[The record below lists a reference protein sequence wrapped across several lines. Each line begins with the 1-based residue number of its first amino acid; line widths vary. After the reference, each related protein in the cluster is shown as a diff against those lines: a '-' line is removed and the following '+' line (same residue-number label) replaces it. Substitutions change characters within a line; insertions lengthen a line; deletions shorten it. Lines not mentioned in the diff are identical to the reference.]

1 MSHSFQSIKYKSWT
15 VVFFLLPVFYR
26 SNTPISSLCSARER
40 TVGRSVPYSWA
51 DSYPTCTFSNKSSF
65 SSVNICPSSSS
76 CDLPALT
83 RIFLRKWIL
92 SALSLFFFVLKHVF
106 FFFFLPTRVGE
117 DVLKLPVGSEAALA
131 RRASELN
138 NEVSLD
144 FQSLT
149 SLKSELWKK
158 KKGLC
163 FPSGACRCFF
173 CESAYLPGSP
183 LNYSTLSFTGLTW
196 LKKLCG
202 DINGVQQWT
211 FSLWAITPKT
221 PPPQPHC
228 TIGSY
233 FPGQRRSICPE
244 LLRKENGL
252 SFPFSHC
259 KVCTSAE

>member
-1 MSHSFQSIKYKSWT
+1 MSFKQQLRLASTHTHFPQEMNSLGS
-15 VVFFLLPVFYR
+15 LP
-26 SNTPISSLCSARER
+26 
-40 TVGRSVPYSWA
+40 
-51 DSYPTCTFSNKSSF
+51 
-65 SSVNICPSSSS
+65 
-76 CDLPALT
+76 
-83 RIFLRKWIL
+83 
-92 SALSLFFFVLKHVF
+92 FFFCPQTCF

-244 LLRKENGL
+244 LLRKANGL

-259 KVCTSAE
+259 NVCTSAE